1 MKLLSLALG
10 DYGIYQVFIDG
21 AATPVRSD
29 ISVAPIEGPDALA
42 GAADP
47 EIAGLATYARDGTYG
62 FGAWLAGELA
72 AGCWYA
78 DAGADSQR
86 STWPIAAG
94 EAKLLQITTAARFRG
109 KGLARALIAQSAA
122 AMRQRGFGPLYAR
135 VWHSNAASQAA
146 FRAAGWEWRALVL
159 EFTPFGI
166 GRPRR
171 LAFRVRHRAAPG
183 AQRTENTASIP

>member
-1 MKLLSLALG
+1 MKLLSLVLG
-10 DYGIYQVFIDG
+10 EYGIYQVFVDG
-21 AATPVRSD
+21 AGGAGMPVRTD
-29 ISVAPIEGPDALA
+29 VTLAPIDDPQVLARAPDA
-42 GAADP
+42 
-47 EIAGLATYARDGTYG
+47 EIAGLAGYARDGVYG

-109 KGLARALIAQSAA
+109 KGLARALIAHSAA

-135 VWHSNAASQAA
+135 IWHSNAASQSA
-146 FRAAGWEWRALVL
+146 FRAAGWKRRALVL
-159 EFTPFGI
+159 EFAPFGI
-166 GRPRR
+166 EGLCRV
-171 LAFRVRHRAAPG
+171 AFRARRG
-183 AQRTENTASIP
+183 